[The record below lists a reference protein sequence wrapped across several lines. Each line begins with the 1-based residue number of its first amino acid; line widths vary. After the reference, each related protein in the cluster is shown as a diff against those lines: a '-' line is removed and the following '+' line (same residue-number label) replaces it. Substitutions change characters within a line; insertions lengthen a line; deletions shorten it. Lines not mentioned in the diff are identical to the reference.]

1 MKIYKQSLIAVKIK
15 GREDLFT
22 FDQDDFGTWIVN
34 WDLDEIE
41 WMKPIKIEVT
51 GIPYSIDIA

>member
-51 GIPYSIDIA
+51 G